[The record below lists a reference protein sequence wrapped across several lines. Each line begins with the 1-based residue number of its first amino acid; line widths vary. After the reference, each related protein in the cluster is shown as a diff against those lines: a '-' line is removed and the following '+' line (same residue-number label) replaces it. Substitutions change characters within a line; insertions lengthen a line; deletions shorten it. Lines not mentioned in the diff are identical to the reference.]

1 MGLRLAALRA
11 TRAPLLTFYLL
22 NYNGSWEVFF
32 QVVCLVWG
40 FRLFCRLHV
49 SLCME
54 SQNCLMILIFIIL
67 GGYVIIL
74 GGYVI
79 ILGAYVFIFGAY
91 SIIFG
96 AYVFIFGAY
105 SIIFGAYVFIFG
117 AYSII
122 FGA

>member
-1 MGLRLAALRA
+1 MFLLFYGRHVG
-11 TRAPLLTFYLL
+11 APPNNARMKIRTEL
-22 NYNGSWEVFF
+22 N
-32 QVVCLVWG
+32 L
-40 FRLFCRLHV
+40 
-49 SLCME
+49 ME

-96 AYVFIFGAY
+96 AYSIIFGAY
-105 SIIFGAYVFIFG
+105 SIIFGA
-117 AYSII
+117 
-122 FGA
+122 